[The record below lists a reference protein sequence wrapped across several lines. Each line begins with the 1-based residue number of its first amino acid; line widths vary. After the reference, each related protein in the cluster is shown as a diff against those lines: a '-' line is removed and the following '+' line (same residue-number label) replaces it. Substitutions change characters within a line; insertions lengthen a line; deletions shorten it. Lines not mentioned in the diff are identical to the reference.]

1 MGILHSDR
9 GVGFRPDSA
18 PGVAGAISSRGTGKK
33 ISTEISSYIFI
44 FYPKVYHRVKCKVW
58 RTSHLER
65 LSSHEIMWFRSAVA
79 PSSRRR
85 KHRGTTAGRH
95 HRSMSDTVRHA
106 QHAREAVHVSTRG
119 FSTGLPGETEK
130 FWALAR
136 PSVTHYTGVSHLPLL
151 VRT

>member
-9 GVGFRPDSA
+9 GVGFRPESA

-65 LSSHEIMWFRSAVA
+65 LSSHEIMWFRSAVGTIKQTSQA
-79 PSSRRR
+79 PRNNRW
-85 KHRGTTAGRH
+85 TA
-95 HRSMSDTVRHA
+95 S
-106 QHAREAVHVSTRG
+106 
-119 FSTGLPGETEK
+119 
-130 FWALAR
+130 
-136 PSVTHYTGVSHLPLL
+136 PLDE
-151 VRT
+151 